1 MSISMQKK
9 VSYTAIP
16 VAVLGLAGVVMKK
29 FSHKDGEISKTKQK
43 VEGVV
48 GQASH
53 DIDETIT
60 DLKGNLEGK
69 TASQL
74 EKSIDSAVNTAKQ
87 KLDRIASETKQRIR
101 MHTS

>member
-1 MSISMQKK
+1 MSVSVQKK

-16 VAVLGLAGVVMKK
+16 VAVLGLAGIVMKK
-29 FSHKDGEISKTKQK
+29 MSHKNGDVGKAKQQ

-48 GQASH
+48 TQAAH
-53 DIDETIT
+53 DIDETMS

-87 KLDRIASETKQRIR
+87 KLERIASETKQAIR
-101 MHTS
+101 MHIS